1 MNPYDMRVKCAKP
14 PLCYDFSN
22 VASYLAR
29 PEVQAKLGVT
39 GHKWA
44 DCDRGVALGFE
55 LDGDW
60 MQSYQ
65 QLLPPQLAAGIRV
78 LVYAGDQDYIC
89 NWLGNQ
95 AWTRAMAWEHK
106 ADFNAAP
113 VTKWHAFKGG
123 APAGEKRSAHGFTFL
138 RVYEAGHMVP
148 RDQPAV
154 ALAMLNAFLD
164 DTLARA

>member
-22 VASYLAR
+22 VATYLAR

-65 QLLPPQLAAGIRV
+65 QLVRLRVRVRVRVRDPNPHPHPNPNPNQLPPQLAAGIRV
-78 LVYAGDQDYIC
+78 LVYAGDQ
-89 NWLGNQ
+89 
-95 AWTRAMAWEHK
+95 
-106 ADFNAAP
+106 
-113 VTKWHAFKGG
+113 V
-123 APAGEKRSAHGFTFL
+123 
-138 RVYEAGHMVP
+138 RV
-148 RDQPAV
+148 
-154 ALAMLNAFLD
+154 
-164 DTLARA
+164 ARVRVS

>member
-22 VASYLAR
+22 VATYLAR

-65 QLLPPQLAAGIRV
+65 QLVR
-78 LVYAGDQDYIC
+78 
-89 NWLGNQ
+89 
-95 AWTRAMAWEHK
+95 
-106 ADFNAAP
+106 
-113 VTKWHAFKGG
+113 
-123 APAGEKRSAHGFTFL
+123 L
-138 RVYEAGHMVP
+138 RVRV
-148 RDQPAV
+148 RV
-154 ALAMLNAFLD
+154 RVS
-164 DTLARA
+164 ARAFGHSRCRFCTVIAILVDFFPLVGLPSSPSSDTRFLAW

>member
-22 VASYLAR
+22 VATYLAR

-65 QLLPPQLAAGIRV
+65 QLVR
-78 LVYAGDQDYIC
+78 
-89 NWLGNQ
+89 
-95 AWTRAMAWEHK
+95 
-106 ADFNAAP
+106 
-113 VTKWHAFKGG
+113 
-123 APAGEKRSAHGFTFL
+123 L
-138 RVYEAGHMVP
+138 RVSWLRLG
-148 RDQPAV
+148 
-154 ALAMLNAFLD
+154 
-164 DTLARA
+164 

>member
-22 VASYLAR
+22 VATYLAR

-44 DCDRGVALGFE
+44 DCDRGVTLGFE

-65 QLLPPQLAAGIRV
+65 QLVR
-78 LVYAGDQDYIC
+78 
-89 NWLGNQ
+89 
-95 AWTRAMAWEHK
+95 
-106 ADFNAAP
+106 
-113 VTKWHAFKGG
+113 
-123 APAGEKRSAHGFTFL
+123 L
-138 RVYEAGHMVP
+138 R
-148 RDQPAV
+148 
-154 ALAMLNAFLD
+154 
-164 DTLARA
+164 ARARARVRVRARARVRVRVRVP

>member
-1 MNPYDMRVKCAKP
+1 MVAATAPCIAAIEACRLSRAACIAATDACNLGLLIPYTLTGMNPYDMRVKCAKP

-22 VASYLAR
+22 VATYLAR

-65 QLLPPQLAAGIRV
+65 QLVR
-78 LVYAGDQDYIC
+78 
-89 NWLGNQ
+89 
-95 AWTRAMAWEHK
+95 
-106 ADFNAAP
+106 
-113 VTKWHAFKGG
+113 
-123 APAGEKRSAHGFTFL
+123 L
-138 RVYEAGHMVP
+138 RVSWLRLG
-148 RDQPAV
+148 
-154 ALAMLNAFLD
+154 
-164 DTLARA
+164 